1 MKKTILFL
9 AAIFVYNL
17 AMAQP
22 FHVLGMK
29 VKKLGLTGSFDK
41 DMIRNID
48 ADYFMSISKDGTHE
62 DFSDIDFR
70 KQDIASMF
78 CENPAIRAELTLL
91 PFARNENFQ
100 LNTGL
105 SLMFNRA
112 DGSYY
117 NFYYG
122 EQAPNYNNINFSSY
136 SQEVALDLSF
146 LYHKRVSF
154 LHLYGGVGTNLGLTF
169 AGNMNIDGQYQR
181 TSEVVGGAD
190 DDPTFV
196 TETNIPFSESHN
208 MKDMLHQRVFLQGAA
223 TVIFFKRLEV
233 GFEGRLGKGYRATGG
248 AHANTTLNSWGV
260 VTKWNFK

>member
-1 MKKTILFL
+1 MKKCILFFSV
-9 AAIFVYNL
+9 IFAYNL

-29 VKKLGLTGSFDK
+29 VKKLGLTGSFDR
-41 DMIRNID
+41 DMVNDIN
-48 ADYFMSISKDGTHE
+48 AEYFMSISKDGTNADLSGIE
-62 DFSDIDFR
+62 FR
-70 KQDIASMF
+70 DQDIAQMF
-78 CENPAIRAELTLL
+78 CENPALRAELTLL

-122 EQAPNYNNINFSSY
+122 DRTQDYNYINFSSY

-154 LHLYGGVGTNLGLTF
+154 LHLYGGVGTNLGMTF
-169 AGNMNIDGQYQR
+169 AGNMHIDGQYRNPAQ
-181 TSEVVGGAD
+181 TFSGAD
-190 DDPTFV
+190 DDPIIENESYVGFY
-196 TETNIPFSESHN
+196 ESHD
-208 MKDMLHQRVFLQGAA
+208 MKDMLHQRVFLHGAA
-223 TVIFFKRLEV
+223 TVIFFKRFEV
-233 GFEGRLGKGYRATGG
+233 GFEGRIGKGYRATGG
-248 AHANTTLNSWGV
+248 ATANTNLNSWGF